1 MRKPYAIVLYTVLIL
16 LALLFIFP
24 FLMVLINSIK
34 PIGDIVMHPMN
45 LPETIRLSNYTEA
58 WRTLQFHKLIL
69 HTFIVTFFSICG
81 IIVFSC
87 MMAYWSSRHESL
99 YSRILVAVIIT
110 SMLLPFASI
119 MIPLVQVLGF
129 FKLTN
134 SFLGAIISYWGIGLA
149 FSYFIFR
156 GAVSQFPIELEE
168 AALIDGYSPI
178 AVFFKIVLPLLTPTV
193 FSVFIMDVF
202 WIWNDFIIPLIV
214 LNNPRLNTIQLG
226 INSLFSM
233 YNSKWD
239 LGLAALMSSVL
250 PIAVLFIFVQKYII
264 SNVMA
269 GSVKG

>member
-1 MRKPYAIVLYTVLIL
+1 MNRKSAIVIYTTLAI
-16 LALLFIFP
+16 LALLFVFP
-24 FLMVLINSIK
+24 FLVVLMNSIK
-34 PIGDIVMHPMN
+34 PIGDIVKHPLN
-45 LPETIRLSNYTEA
+45 LPSQIKLSNYLNA
-58 WRTLQFHKLIL
+58 WQTLQFHRLL
-69 HTFIVTFFSICG
+69 LNTFIVTFFSICG

-87 MMAYWSSRHESL
+87 MMAYWSNRHKSR
-99 YSRILVAVIIT
+99 YSRFLENLVIT

-134 SFLGAIISYWGIGLA
+134 SFTGTIISYWGVGLA
-149 FSYFIFR
+149 FSYFVFR
-156 GAVSQFPIELEE
+156 GAVSQFPLELEE
-168 AALIDGYSPI
+168 AALIDGYTPVS
-178 AVFFKIVLPLLTPTV
+178 VFFKIVFPLLAPTV

-239 LGLAALMSSVL
+239 LGLAALMSSIL